1 MTESPD
7 VPWAKHIDERIKKEF
22 TEPPSR
28 AAFFLHAFL
37 AATGVKGGRLIDI
50 GCGNGRNSVFFA
62 KEGFEVHAVDRSD
75 DVLKDLDLHGVM
87 PHCHSVTDFWLF
99 EDSFFDIAMDIF
111 CYCYQT
117 DAEKKRLYR
126 SELTRVLRPEGLYLL
141 SVPSTCSVEEVEKEF
156 EAFEVLLYEKSTDI
170 VDGKSVGTLN
180 IIMKKK

>member
-7 VPWAKHIDERIKKEF
+7 LPWAKSHDARIKKEF

-37 AATGVKGGRLIDI
+37 AATGVRGGRLIDI

-117 DAEKKRLYR
+117 DPEKKQLYR
-126 SELTRVLRPEGLYLL
+126 SELMRVLRSEGIYLL
-141 SVPSTCSVEEVEKEF
+141 SVPSSSSVEDVGKEF
-156 EAFEVLLYEKSTDI
+156 EGFEVLLYERSTDI

-180 IIMKKK
+180 IILKKR